1 MKKFASV
8 LVQLKTLALE
18 KIEQKLESK
27 RLELQQNEREVLDKQ
42 AQLSAFKNPELGG
55 MSLFLQTQQLKSA
68 LRLEIEYY
76 QQEGENL
83 NKDLKVLEK
92 DYFLANQELE
102 KAKIILEKEK
112 QKEKEIVE
120 KKEQTL
126 LDENAMIL
134 HWQKGGLACVKS
146 C

>member
-27 RLELQQNEREVLDKQ
+27 RLELQQKEREILDKQ
-42 AQLSAFKNPELGG
+42 AQLSAFKNPELVG

-68 LRLEIEYY
+68 LRMEIEYY
-76 QQEGENL
+76 QQESENL
-83 NKDLKVLEK
+83 NKDLKILEK
-92 DYFLANQELE
+92 DYLLANQELE

-112 QKEKEIVE
+112 QKEQEIVE
-120 KKEQTL
+120 KKEQAL

-134 HWQKGGLACVKS
+134 HWQKEGLHA
-146 C
+146 

>member
-27 RLELQQNEREVLDKQ
+27 RLELQQNEREILDKQ
-42 AQLSAFKNPELGG
+42 AQLSVFKNPELGG
-55 MSLFLQTQQLKSA
+55 MSLFLQIQQLKSA
-68 LRLEIEYY
+68 LRMEIEYY

-83 NKDLKVLEK
+83 TKDLKILER
-92 DYFLANQELE
+92 DYLLANQELE
-102 KAKIILEKEK
+102 KAKIILENEK
-112 QKEKEIVE
+112 QKEKGILE
-120 KKEQTL
+120 KKEQAL

-134 HWQKGGLACVKS
+134 HWQKEGLHA
-146 C
+146 

>member
-27 RLELQQNEREVLDKQ
+27 RLEWRQNEREILDKQ

-68 LRLEIEYY
+68 LRMEIEYY
-76 QQEGENL
+76 QQQGENL
-83 NKDLKVLEK
+83 TKDLKILEK
-92 DYFLANQELE
+92 DYLVANQELE
-102 KAKIILEKEK
+102 KAKIILENEK
-112 QKEKEIVE
+112 RKEKEILE
-120 KKEQTL
+120 KKEQAL

-134 HWQKGGLACVKS
+134 HWQKEGLHA
-146 C
+146 

>member
-27 RLELQQNEREVLDKQ
+27 RLELQQNEREVLEKQ

-55 MSLFLQTQQLKSA
+55 MSLFLQIQQLKSA
-68 LRLEIEYY
+68 LRMEIEYY
-76 QQEGENL
+76 QQQSENL
-83 NKDLKVLEK
+83 TKDLKVLEK
-92 DYFLANQELE
+92 DYLLANQELE
-102 KAKIILEKEK
+102 KAKIILENEK

-120 KKEQTL
+120 KKEQAL

-134 HWQKGGLACVKS
+134 HWQKEGLHA
-146 C
+146 

>member
-27 RLELQQNEREVLDKQ
+27 RLEWRQNEREILNKQ

-55 MSLFLQTQQLKSA
+55 MSLFLQTQQLKNA
-68 LRLEIEYY
+68 LRMEIEYY
-76 QQEGENL
+76 QQQGENL
-83 NKDLKVLEK
+83 NKDLKILEK

-102 KAKIILEKEK
+102 KAKIILENEK
-112 QKEKEIVE
+112 RKEKEILE
-120 KKEQTL
+120 KKEQAL

-134 HWQKGGLACVKS
+134 HWQKEGLHA
-146 C
+146 

>member
-27 RLELQQNEREVLDKQ
+27 RLELQQNEQQILNKQ
-42 AQLSAFKNPELGG
+42 MDLSAFKNPDLGG

-68 LRLEIEYY
+68 LRMEIEYY

-83 NKDLKVLEK
+83 TKDLKVLEK
-92 DYFLANQELE
+92 DYLLANQELE

-112 QKEKEIVE
+112 QKEKEILE
-120 KKEQTL
+120 KKEQAL

-134 HWQKGGLACVKS
+134 HWQKEGLHA
-146 C
+146 

>member
-68 LRLEIEYY
+68 LRMEIEYY

-83 NKDLKVLEK
+83 TKDLKILEK
-92 DYFLANQELE
+92 DYLLANQELE

-112 QKEKEIVE
+112 QKEKEVLE
-120 KKEQTL
+120 KKEQAL

-134 HWQKGGLACVKS
+134 HWQKGGLHA
-146 C
+146 

>member
-8 LVQLKTLALE
+8 WVQLKTLALE

-27 RLELQQNEREVLDKQ
+27 RLEWQQNEREILDKQ

-68 LRLEIEYY
+68 LRMEIEYY
-76 QQEGENL
+76 QQQGENL
-83 NKDLKVLEK
+83 TKDLKILEK

-102 KAKIILEKEK
+102 KAKIILENEK
-112 QKEKEIVE
+112 RKEKEILE
-120 KKEQTL
+120 KKEQAL

-134 HWQKGGLACVKS
+134 HWQKEGLHA
-146 C
+146 

>member
-27 RLELQQNEREVLDKQ
+27 RLELRQNEREILDKQ

-68 LRLEIEYY
+68 LRLEIEYC

-83 NKDLKVLEK
+83 TKDLKILEK
-92 DYFLANQELE
+92 DYLLANQELE
-102 KAKIILEKEK
+102 KAKIILENEK
-112 QKEKEIVE
+112 QKEKEILE
-120 KKEQTL
+120 KKEQAL

-134 HWQKGGLACVKS
+134 HWQKGGMHA
-146 C
+146 

>member
-27 RLELQQNEREVLDKQ
+27 RLELRQNEREILDKQ

-68 LRLEIEYY
+68 LRMEIEYY
-76 QQEGENL
+76 QQEGEDL
-83 NKDLKVLEK
+83 NKDLKILEK
-92 DYFLANQELE
+92 EYLLANQELE

-120 KKEQTL
+120 KKEQAL
-126 LDENAMIL
+126 LDENAMVL
-134 HWQKGGLACVKS
+134 HWQKEGLHA
-146 C
+146 

>member
-27 RLELQQNEREVLDKQ
+27 RLELQQKEREVLDKQ

-68 LRLEIEYY
+68 LRMEIEYY
-76 QQEGENL
+76 QQQSENL
-83 NKDLKVLEK
+83 TKDLKILEK
-92 DYFLANQELE
+92 DYLLANQELE
-102 KAKIILEKEK
+102 KAKIILENEK
-112 QKEKEIVE
+112 QKEKEILE
-120 KKEQTL
+120 KKEQAL

-134 HWQKGGLACVKS
+134 HWQKEGLHA
-146 C
+146 

>member
-27 RLELQQNEREVLDKQ
+27 RLKLRQNEREILDKQ

-68 LRLEIEYY
+68 LRMEIEYY

-83 NKDLKVLEK
+83 NKDLKILEK
-92 DYFLANQELE
+92 EYLLANQELE
-102 KAKIILEKEK
+102 KAKIILENEK
-112 QKEKEIVE
+112 QKEKEILE
-120 KKEQTL
+120 KKEQAF

-134 HWQKGGLACVKS
+134 HWQKEGLHA
-146 C
+146 

>member
-27 RLELQQNEREVLDKQ
+27 RLEWRQNEREILDKQ

-68 LRLEIEYY
+68 LRMEIEYY
-76 QQEGENL
+76 QQQGENL
-83 NKDLKVLEK
+83 TKDLKILEK
-92 DYFLANQELE
+92 EYLLANQELE
-102 KAKIILEKEK
+102 KAKIILENEK
-112 QKEKEIVE
+112 QKEKEILE
-120 KKEQTL
+120 KKEQAL

-134 HWQKGGLACVKS
+134 HWQKEGLHA
-146 C
+146 

>member
-8 LVQLKTLALE
+8 WVQLKTLALE

-27 RLELQQNEREVLDKQ
+27 RLELQQNQREILDKQ

-68 LRLEIEYY
+68 IRMEIEYY
-76 QQEGENL
+76 QQESENL
-83 NKDLKVLEK
+83 TKDLKILEK
-92 DYFLANQELE
+92 EYLLANQELE
-102 KAKIILEKEK
+102 KAKIILENEK
-112 QKEKEIVE
+112 RKEKEILE
-120 KKEQTL
+120 KKEQAL

-134 HWQKGGLACVKS
+134 HWQKEGLHA
-146 C
+146 

>member
-27 RLELQQNEREVLDKQ
+27 RLELQQKEREVLDKQ

-55 MSLFLQTQQLKSA
+55 MSLFLQTQQLKST
-68 LRLEIEYY
+68 LRMEIEYY
-76 QQEGENL
+76 QQESENL
-83 NKDLKVLEK
+83 TKDLKILER
-92 DYFLANQELE
+92 DYLLANQELE

-112 QKEKEIVE
+112 QKEKEILE
-120 KKEQTL
+120 KKEQAL

-134 HWQKGGLACVKS
+134 HWQKGGLHA
-146 C
+146 

>member
-1 MKKFASV
+1 MKKFAFV

-27 RLELQQNEREVLDKQ
+27 RLELRQNEREVLDKQ

-68 LRLEIEYY
+68 LRMEIEYY
-76 QQEGENL
+76 QQQSENL
-83 NKDLKVLEK
+83 NKDLKILEK

-102 KAKIILEKEK
+102 KAKIILENEK
-112 QKEKEIVE
+112 QKEQKILE
-120 KKEQTL
+120 KKEQAL

-134 HWQKGGLACVKS
+134 HWQKGGLHA
-146 C
+146 

>member
-27 RLELQQNEREVLDKQ
+27 RLEWRQNEREILDKQ

-68 LRLEIEYY
+68 LIMEIEYY

-83 NKDLKVLEK
+83 IKDLKILEK
-92 DYFLANQELE
+92 DYLLANQELE
-102 KAKIILEKEK
+102 KAKIILENEK
-112 QKEKEIVE
+112 RKEKEILE
-120 KKEQTL
+120 KKEQAL

-134 HWQKGGLACVKS
+134 HWQKEGLHA
-146 C
+146 

>member
-27 RLELQQNEREVLDKQ
+27 RLELQQKEREILDKQ

-68 LRLEIEYY
+68 LRMEIEYY
-76 QQEGENL
+76 QQESENL
-83 NKDLKVLEK
+83 NKDLKILEK
-92 DYFLANQELE
+92 DYLLANQELE
-102 KAKIILEKEK
+102 KAKIILENEK
-112 QKEKEIVE
+112 QKEKEILE
-120 KKEQTL
+120 KKEQAL

-134 HWQKGGLACVKS
+134 HWQKGGLHA
-146 C
+146 

>member
-27 RLELQQNEREVLDKQ
+27 RLEWRQNEREILDKQ

-55 MSLFLQTQQLKSA
+55 MSLFLQTQQLKST
-68 LRLEIEYY
+68 LRMEIEYY
-76 QQEGENL
+76 QQQSENL
-83 NKDLKVLEK
+83 TKDLKILEK

-102 KAKIILEKEK
+102 KAKIILENEK
-112 QKEKEIVE
+112 RKEKEILE
-120 KKEQTL
+120 KKEQAL

-134 HWQKGGLACVKS
+134 HWQKEGLHA
-146 C
+146 

>member
-27 RLELQQNEREVLDKQ
+27 RLEWQQNEREILDKQ

-68 LRLEIEYY
+68 LRMEIEYY
-76 QQEGENL
+76 QQESENL
-83 NKDLKVLEK
+83 IKDLKILEK
-92 DYFLANQELE
+92 EYFLANQELE
-102 KAKIILEKEK
+102 KAKIILENEK
-112 QKEKEIVE
+112 RKEKENLE
-120 KKEQTL
+120 KKEQAL

-134 HWQKGGLACVKS
+134 HWQKEGLHA
-146 C
+146 

>member
-18 KIEQKLESK
+18 KIERKLESK

-83 NKDLKVLEK
+83 TKDLKILER
-92 DYFLANQELE
+92 DYLLANQELE

-112 QKEKEIVE
+112 QKEQKILE
-120 KKEQTL
+120 KKEQAL

-134 HWQKGGLACVKS
+134 HWQKEGLHA
-146 C
+146 

>member
-27 RLELQQNEREVLDKQ
+27 RLELQQNEREVLEKQ

-55 MSLFLQTQQLKSA
+55 MSLFLQIQQLKSA
-68 LRLEIEYY
+68 LRMEIEYY

-83 NKDLKVLEK
+83 TKDLKVLEK
-92 DYFLANQELE
+92 DYLLANQELE
-102 KAKIILEKEK
+102 KAKIILENEK

-120 KKEQTL
+120 KKEQAL

-134 HWQKGGLACVKS
+134 HWQKEGLHA
-146 C
+146 

>member
-27 RLELQQNEREVLDKQ
+27 RLEWRQNDREILDKQ

-68 LRLEIEYY
+68 LRMEIEYY
-76 QQEGENL
+76 QQQGENL
-83 NKDLKVLEK
+83 TKDLKILEK
-92 DYFLANQELE
+92 DCLLANQELE
-102 KAKIILEKEK
+102 KAKIILENEK
-112 QKEKEIVE
+112 RKEKEILE
-120 KKEQTL
+120 KKEQAL

-134 HWQKGGLACVKS
+134 HWQKEGLHA
-146 C
+146 

>member
-27 RLELQQNEREVLDKQ
+27 RLELQQNEREILDKQ

-68 LRLEIEYY
+68 LRMEIEYY
-76 QQEGENL
+76 QQESENL
-83 NKDLKVLEK
+83 IKDLKILEK
-92 DYFLANQELE
+92 EYLLANQELE
-102 KAKIILEKEK
+102 KAKIILENEK
-112 QKEKEIVE
+112 RKEKEILE
-120 KKEQTL
+120 KKEQAL

-134 HWQKGGLACVKS
+134 HWQKEGLHA
-146 C
+146 

>member
-27 RLELQQNEREVLDKQ
+27 RLELRQNEREILDKQ

-76 QQEGENL
+76 QQEGEDL

-92 DYFLANQELE
+92 DYLLANQELE
-102 KAKIILEKEK
+102 KAKIILENEK
-112 QKEKEIVE
+112 QKEKEILE
-120 KKEQTL
+120 KKEQAL

-134 HWQKGGLACVKS
+134 HWQKGGMHA
-146 C
+146 

>member
-1 MKKFASV
+1 MKKIASV

-27 RLELQQNEREVLDKQ
+27 RLEWRQNEREILDKQ

-68 LRLEIEYY
+68 LRMEIEYY
-76 QQEGENL
+76 QQQGENL
-83 NKDLKVLEK
+83 TKDLKILEK

-102 KAKIILEKEK
+102 KAKIILENEK
-112 QKEKEIVE
+112 RKEKEILE
-120 KKEQTL
+120 KKEQAL

-134 HWQKGGLACVKS
+134 HWQKEGLHA
-146 C
+146 

>member
-68 LRLEIEYY
+68 LRMEIEYY
-76 QQEGENL
+76 QQESENL
-83 NKDLKVLEK
+83 IKDLKILEK
-92 DYFLANQELE
+92 ECLLANQELE
-102 KAKIILEKEK
+102 KAKIILENEK
-112 QKEKEIVE
+112 QKEQKILE
-120 KKEQTL
+120 KKEQAL

-134 HWQKGGLACVKS
+134 HWQKGGLHA
-146 C
+146 

>member
-8 LVQLKTLALE
+8 WVQLKTLALE

-27 RLELQQNEREVLDKQ
+27 RLEWRQNEREILDKQ

-68 LRLEIEYY
+68 LRMEIEYC
-76 QQEGENL
+76 QQQGENL
-83 NKDLKVLEK
+83 TKDLKVLEK
-92 DYFLANQELE
+92 DCLLANQELE
-102 KAKIILEKEK
+102 KAKIILENEK
-112 QKEKEIVE
+112 RKEKEILE
-120 KKEQTL
+120 KKEQAL

-134 HWQKGGLACVKS
+134 HWQKGGLHA
-146 C
+146 

>member
-27 RLELQQNEREVLDKQ
+27 RLEWRQNEREILDKQ

-68 LRLEIEYY
+68 LRMEIEYY
-76 QQEGENL
+76 QQQGENL
-83 NKDLKVLEK
+83 IKDLKILEK
-92 DYFLANQELE
+92 DCLLANQELE
-102 KAKIILEKEK
+102 KAKIILENEK
-112 QKEKEIVE
+112 RKEKENLE
-120 KKEQTL
+120 KKEQAL

-134 HWQKGGLACVKS
+134 HWQKEGLHA
-146 C
+146 

>member
-18 KIEQKLESK
+18 KIEQKLQNK

-68 LRLEIEYY
+68 LRMEIEYY
-76 QQEGENL
+76 QQQSENL
-83 NKDLKVLEK
+83 TKDLKILEK
-92 DYFLANQELE
+92 DYLLANQELE

-112 QKEKEIVE
+112 QKEQKIVE
-120 KKEQTL
+120 KKEQAL

-134 HWQKGGLACVKS
+134 HWQKEGLHA
-146 C
+146 

>member
-55 MSLFLQTQQLKSA
+55 MSLFLQTKQLKSA
-68 LRLEIEYY
+68 LRMEIEYY

-83 NKDLKVLEK
+83 TKDLKILEK
-92 DYFLANQELE
+92 DYLLANQELE

-112 QKEKEIVE
+112 QKEKEILE
-120 KKEQTL
+120 KKEQAL

-134 HWQKGGLACVKS
+134 HWQKGGLHA
-146 C
+146 

>member
-27 RLELQQNEREVLDKQ
+27 RLEWQQKEREVLDKQ
-42 AQLSAFKNPELGG
+42 AQLNAFKNPELGG

-68 LRLEIEYY
+68 LRMEIEYY

-92 DYFLANQELE
+92 DYLLANQELE

-112 QKEKEIVE
+112 QKEQKILE
-120 KKEQTL
+120 KKEQAL

-134 HWQKGGLACVKS
+134 HWQKGGLHA
-146 C
+146 

>member
-18 KIEQKLESK
+18 KIEQNLESK
-27 RLELQQNEREVLDKQ
+27 RLEWRQNEREILDKQ

-68 LRLEIEYY
+68 LRMEIEYY
-76 QQEGENL
+76 QQESENL
-83 NKDLKVLEK
+83 TKDLKILEK

-102 KAKIILEKEK
+102 KAKIILENEK
-112 QKEKEIVE
+112 RKEKEILE
-120 KKEQTL
+120 KKEQAL

-134 HWQKGGLACVKS
+134 HWQKEGLHA
-146 C
+146 

>member
-1 MKKFASV
+1 MKKFAFV

-27 RLELQQNEREVLDKQ
+27 RLEWRQNEREILDKQ

-68 LRLEIEYY
+68 LRMEIEYY
-76 QQEGENL
+76 QQQGENL
-83 NKDLKVLEK
+83 NKDLKILEK

-102 KAKIILEKEK
+102 KAKIILENEK
-112 QKEKEIVE
+112 KKEKEILE
-120 KKEQTL
+120 KKEQAL

-134 HWQKGGLACVKS
+134 HWQKESLHA
-146 C
+146 

>member
-18 KIEQKLESK
+18 KIERKLESK
-27 RLELQQNEREVLDKQ
+27 RLELRQNEREVLNKQ

-68 LRLEIEYY
+68 IRMEIKHY
-76 QQEGENL
+76 QQESENL
-83 NKDLKVLEK
+83 TKDLKVLEK
-92 DYFLANQELE
+92 DYLLANQELE
-102 KAKIILEKEK
+102 KAKIILENEK
-112 QKEKEIVE
+112 QKEQKILE
-120 KKEQTL
+120 KKEQAL

-134 HWQKGGLACVKS
+134 HWQKGGLHA
-146 C
+146 

>member
-27 RLELQQNEREVLDKQ
+27 RLELQQKEREILDKQ

-68 LRLEIEYY
+68 LRTEIEYY
-76 QQEGENL
+76 QQESEDL
-83 NKDLKVLEK
+83 NKDLKILEK
-92 DYFLANQELE
+92 ECLLANQELE
-102 KAKIILEKEK
+102 KVKIILENEK

-120 KKEQTL
+120 KKEQAL

-134 HWQKGGLACVKS
+134 HWQKEGLHA
-146 C
+146 

>member
-27 RLELQQNEREVLDKQ
+27 RLELRQNEREVLDKQ

-83 NKDLKVLEK
+83 TKDLKILEK
-92 DYFLANQELE
+92 DYLLANQELE

-112 QKEKEIVE
+112 QKEKEILE
-120 KKEQTL
+120 KKEQAL

-134 HWQKGGLACVKS
+134 HWQKEGLHA
-146 C
+146 

>member
-1 MKKFASV
+1 MKKFASI

-27 RLELQQNEREVLDKQ
+27 RLELQQNQREVLDKQ
-42 AQLSAFKNPELGG
+42 AQLSMFKNPELGG

-68 LRLEIEYY
+68 LRMEIEYY

-83 NKDLKVLEK
+83 NKDLKILEK
-92 DYFLANQELE
+92 DYLLANQELE
-102 KAKIILEKEK
+102 KAKIILENEK

-120 KKEQTL
+120 KKEQAL

-134 HWQKGGLACVKS
+134 HWQKEGLHA
-146 C
+146 